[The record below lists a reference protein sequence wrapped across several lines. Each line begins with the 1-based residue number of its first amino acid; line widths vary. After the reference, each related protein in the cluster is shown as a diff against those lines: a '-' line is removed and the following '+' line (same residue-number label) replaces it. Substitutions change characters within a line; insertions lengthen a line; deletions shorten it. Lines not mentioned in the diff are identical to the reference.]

1 MVIMGC
7 GCNKNKGN
15 RNRIAESNQRKTA
28 QNNSSS
34 PKTTRQ
40 SIRDLWNKTADT
52 EKKTTVKRINK
63 LPKRK

>member
-1 MVIMGC
+1 MGC

-15 RNRIAESNQRKTA
+15 RRRIEDSNQRKSEPKQTA
-28 QNNSSS
+28 TA
-34 PKTTRQ
+34 KTTRQ
-40 SIRDLWNKTADT
+40 SIREMWKRSAEV